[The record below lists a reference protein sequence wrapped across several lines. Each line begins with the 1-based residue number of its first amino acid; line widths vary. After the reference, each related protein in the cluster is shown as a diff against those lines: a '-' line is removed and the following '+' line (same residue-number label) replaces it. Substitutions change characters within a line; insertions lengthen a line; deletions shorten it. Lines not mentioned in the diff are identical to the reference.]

1 MVRME
6 MYQMPEYN
14 NIQSEKA
21 NDIGFII
28 WSLVHNFIRNQS
40 VNFHVS
46 DTLDFTSSV
55 IHIRKYFHF
64 HICHI

>member
-1 MVRME
+1 ME

-21 NDIGFII
+21 NDSGFIF
-28 WSLVHNFIRNQS
+28 WSLVNNIICNQS
-40 VNFHVS
+40 SNLHDS
-46 DTLDFTSSV
+46 DTLDFTFSI

-64 HICHI
+64 HL